1 MQDLLLRKSIVRWWP
16 WPYWPTFEK
25 IKEVSIKLLLMHA
38 DEMGID
44 WQISQFLQDGNF
56 GWWDCRGLEAV
67 TMRGGG
73 GGEEGV
79 LWASMQ
85 HALWGCRIKKTS
97 TSILNDN
104 IVNKTW
110 NSRIHS
116 LTVVHNS
123 GRVFRKLSKES
134 LTSIFPHSAFR
145 MEISQ
150 VCKAFSFPCWSFAA
164 FKAHL
169 SRFRACYI
177 GIMLFWF

>member
-25 IKEVSIKLLLMHA
+25 IEEVSIKLLLMHA

-116 LTVVHNS
+116 LTVVHKS
-123 GRVFRKLSKES
+123 GKWLSFDCHPSSSIFHDKHCNVQQT
-134 LTSIFPHSAFR
+134 LTSLHH
-145 MEISQ
+145 ISDCSQ
-150 VCKAFSFPCWSFAA
+150 YKQ
-164 FKAHL
+164 
-169 SRFRACYI
+169 
-177 GIMLFWF
+177 

>member
-1 MQDLLLRKSIVRWWP
+1 MQDLLLRKSIVRWWL

-25 IKEVSIKLLLMHA
+25 IEEVSIKLLLMHA

-116 LTVVHNS
+116 LTVVHKS
-123 GRVFRKLSKES
+123 GKWLTILRTKSRPLWQAGSRVGSPTCRGLYYFQKLSF
-134 LTSIFPHSAFR
+134 L
-145 MEISQ
+145 
-150 VCKAFSFPCWSFAA
+150 
-164 FKAHL
+164 
-169 SRFRACYI
+169 
-177 GIMLFWF
+177 

>member
-1 MQDLLLRKSIVRWWP
+1 MKW
-16 WPYWPTFEK
+16 E
-25 IKEVSIKLLLMHA
+25 
-38 DEMGID
+38 
-44 WQISQFLQDGNF
+44 FLQDGNF
-56 GWWDCRGLEAV
+56 GWRDFRGWILWQWEHE
-67 TMRGGG
+67 
-73 GGEEGV
+73 GEERRKCCK
-79 LWASMQ
+79 LATSMQ
-85 HALWGCRIKKTS
+85 HVLWGCRIQKTS
-97 TSILNDN
+97 TSFQNHD

-169 SRFRACYI
+169 SRFRACLTPPLQRI
-177 GIMLFWF
+177 FSSNFTRLWQPITLV

>member
-25 IKEVSIKLLLMHA
+25 IEEVSIKLLLMHA

-116 LTVVHNS
+116 LTVVHKS
-123 GRVFRKLSKES
+123 GKWLSFDCNPPFSMTNIAIYCIIQLTLPS
-134 LTSIFPHSAFR
+134 LH
-145 MEISQ
+145 
-150 VCKAFSFPCWSFAA
+150 
-164 FKAHL
+164 H
-169 SRFRACYI
+169 I
-177 GIMLFWF
+177 GLQHKF